1 MKHKQ
6 IGERDAPFRLV
17 RHIRSGPVGEVLTLF
32 FHKFFTVQAG
42 GGPNPGQ
49 SHLEIRSQQNHRSCG
64 TIKERSR
71 IRGEIY
77 RCRRAEIT
85 RLVHPGD
92 ASGDLAIKIKCV
104 LVEKRSCI
112 SALFSNAIALGLYHL
127 RFRPR
132 SLIQCRPF
140 ASGLRTLTRSKAF
153 HLSTDLS

>member
-1 MKHKQ
+1 MYSPSS
-6 IGERDAPFRLV
+6 EP
-17 RHIRSGPVGEVLTLF
+17 TLNRPAR
-32 FHKFFTVQAG
+32 QAKEAG
-42 GGPNPGQ
+42 AAGQ

-112 SALFSNAIALGLYHL
+112 SALFSNAIALAGAANWGVL
-127 RFRPR
+127 RPKKGR
-132 SLIQCRPF
+132 F
-140 ASGLRTLTRSKAF
+140 AHKNRKKSQKI
-153 HLSTDLS
+153 

>member
-1 MKHKQ
+1 
-6 IGERDAPFRLV
+6 
-17 RHIRSGPVGEVLTLF
+17 VGEVLTLF

-112 SALFSNAIALGLYHL
+112 SALFSNAIALGPNHSFDNSCGNPLPL
-127 RFRPR
+127 VARGQP
-132 SLIQCRPF
+132 PMW
-140 ASGLRTLTRSKAF
+140 TRGQPPM
-153 HLSTDLS
+153 